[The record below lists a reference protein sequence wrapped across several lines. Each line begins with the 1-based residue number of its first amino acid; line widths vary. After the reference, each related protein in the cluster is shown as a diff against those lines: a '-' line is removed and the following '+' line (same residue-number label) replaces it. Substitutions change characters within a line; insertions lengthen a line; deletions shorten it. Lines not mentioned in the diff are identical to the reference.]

1 MESIDSKQRT
11 LNKNLYDLY
20 TFNINKPNVNCNMRT
35 PKDTFNNRRQVFDSC
50 KYSARN
56 YDYNAEEKLRQ
67 KYAKINVEERPASLP
82 NSLDNI
88 QSLDKNFKT
97 YSNINKQNEKSLISV
112 DEKLYFNNH
121 SRLF

>member
-1 MESIDSKQRT
+1 MESIDSKQKNF
-11 LNKNLYDLY
+11 NKNLYDLY
-20 TFNINKPNVNCNMRT
+20 TFNINKPNQDCNIKT
-35 PKDTFNNRRQVFDSC
+35 PKDTFNNRSQVFDTC

-67 KYAKINVEERPASLP
+67 KYAKINVEEAYVRLTE
-82 NSLDNI
+82 NN
-88 QSLDKNFKT
+88 QNVKNMDKDFKT
-97 YSNINKQNEKSLISV
+97 YSNINKQFEKSLISV

>member
-1 MESIDSKQRT
+1 MESIDSKQKN

-20 TFNINKPNVNCNMRT
+20 TFNINKPNINCNIKT
-35 PKDTFNNRRQVFDSC
+35 PKDTFNNREQVFDTC

-56 YDYNAEEKLRQ
+56 YDYNAEEKLMQ
-67 KYAKINVEERPASLP
+67 KYAKINVEDTPVRLP
-82 NSLDNI
+82 ENNQNI
-88 QSLDKNFKT
+88 KNMDKDFKT
-97 YSNINKQNEKSLISV
+97 YSNINKQFEKSLISV

>member
-1 MESIDSKQRT
+1 MESIDSKQKT

-20 TFNINKPNVNCNMRT
+20 TFNIDKPNVNCNIRT
-35 PKDTFNNRRQVFDSC
+35 PKDTFNDRSQFFDSC

-56 YDYNAEEKLRQ
+56 YDHNAEEKLRQ
-67 KYAKINVEERPASLP
+67 KYAKINVEEKPSMLP
-82 NSLDNI
+82 NSLHNI
-88 QSLDKNFKT
+88 QSMDKNFKT